1 MESLQPVARI
11 GLVLHPR
18 RTPAA
23 AVARIAAW
31 TAAHGVQLVATAE
44 DVARVDVAGV
54 TAVPPDELARSC
66 DGLIALAGDGTLLGA
81 MRTVVERPV
90 PVLGVNLGRLGFLAE
105 VEGPELGGAL
115 EALAEGRL
123 HIESR
128 PCLVV
133 RSGERDDV
141 AFNDVVLARVPGA
154 GMVEATLAVAGQPY
168 GHYRCDALILASPMG
183 STAYSYAAGGP
194 VVSPSVAGVLVA
206 PSAPV
211 SGIARSLVLGPA
223 ETLTL
228 EITGGHPAVELDG
241 VLSGELGP
249 GAVLEVS
256 LRPDAGRLVRI
267 EGSRAAARSRVK
279 LSLVDLPVLPHEL
292 VELLPDDVRR
302 RLDAAAEGPGEST
315 TGRAAAGCTPPG
327 SGRR

>member
-1 MESLQPVARI
+1 MARI

-23 AVARIAAW
+23 AVARVAAW
-31 TAAHGVQLVATAE
+31 TAGHGVELVAVTE
-44 DVARVDVAGV
+44 DAARLDVAGV
-54 TAVPPDELARSC
+54 RAVPVGELATSC
-66 DGLIALAGDGTLLGA
+66 DGLIALGGDGTLLGA
-81 MRTVVERPV
+81 MRTLVDRPV

-105 VEGPELGGAL
+105 VEGPELDAAL
-115 EALAEGRL
+115 EALAAGRL
-123 HIESR
+123 HTESR
-128 PCLVV
+128 PCLVL
-133 RSGERDDV
+133 RSGELEDV

-154 GMVEATLAVAGQPY
+154 GMVEATLSVAGQRY
-168 GHYRCDALILASPMG
+168 GHYRCDALITASPMG

-194 VVSPSVAGVLVA
+194 VVSPSVAGVLVT

-211 SGIARSLVLGPA
+211 SSIARTLVLGPD
-223 ETLTL
+223 ESLILELTA
-228 EITGGHPAVELDG
+228 GHPAVELDG
-241 VLSGELGP
+241 VLSGELRP

-292 VELLPDDVRR
+292 AELLPDDVRH
-302 RLDAAAEGPGEST
+302 RLDVAEG
-315 TGRAAAGCTPPG
+315 
-327 SGRR
+327 